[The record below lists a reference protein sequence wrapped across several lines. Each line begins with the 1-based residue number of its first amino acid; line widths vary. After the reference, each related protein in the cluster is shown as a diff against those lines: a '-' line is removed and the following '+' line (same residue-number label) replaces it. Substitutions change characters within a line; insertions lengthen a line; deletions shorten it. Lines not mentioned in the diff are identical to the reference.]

1 MFKDSK
7 VANAIKLSILC
18 GSASSLLFIPFHS
31 VAAETS
37 QTQQIEK
44 EVERISI
51 TGSRIFRPGATSASP
66 ISSVGAGEIKML
78 QTPQIEEVL
87 RQLPSTIPGDGASV
101 NNDTSG
107 AATVNLRGLGEE
119 RTLILMNGRRM
130 VPFNFDGIVDTNSV
144 PVALIESVDVVTGGA
159 SAVYGSDAIAGA
171 VNFVM
176 KRNFEGVELRLNHSE
191 TGDSDGQSDNISLTL
206 GSNLADDRGNVALSM
221 NWTDRKATLLGDRA
235 LGQVGITS
243 EEGYLNYISGNGAL
257 PALAG
262 CGGPDVVES
271 GGSTTSIPTRFSIVG
286 AGVSGQFREDGTID
300 SECSQ
305 FNFNPYN
312 YYQTPQERWGATA
325 IAHYDIN
332 DDHTVYTRS
341 SFSST
346 SVKQQIAP
354 SGTFGTV
361 FNLPLANPLIGDQ
374 ARQWILDGANDALA
388 NGLLNSGDL
397 TNWNDVNNNNIV
409 DEEDYLAV
417 QLRRRTL
424 ELGARSTNFQTDLF
438 QIVTGVEGTLY
449 EDWAYDVSYQYG
461 ESNRTNILAGY
472 TNVANLQNALDTTDG
487 VTCNNGDTTCV
498 PIDLF
503 GGFGT
508 ITDEAAAYSS
518 ATALIKQAYSQ
529 EVLTAT
535 VNGPVNF
542 IEVPNVG
549 EPLSLSF
556 GYEHRKEVG
565 ETTPDECLKL
575 APSSCLGGNGGN
587 ILPIKGGFKVS
598 EFFVEGVLPVFD
610 GAEYADI
617 LDVEFAYRAAD
628 YDSVGSNST
637 WKLGFSWKPTDNVL
651 IRVMQQSATRAPNV
665 GEIASPVVT
674 SLDNT
679 LIDPCSIANAGNI
692 DATLR
697 NLCIST
703 GMSDAQVGTVQNI
716 ISGQVNTFAGTN
728 PESLPEA
735 EEADTFTAGFVY
747 TNSEFYNLTLTV
759 DYYNIEVANTIGNFT
774 AQQTMDA
781 CYVSGNTS
789 ECAKVHR
796 IGGDLTVSGT
806 GIETYTTNLLY
817 RQAEG
822 IELALNFKVDL
833 EDMGELQF
841 DTSANHYLANERQSS
856 EELDVIDCL
865 GTYGNNC
872 SPTPTTKLTQRV
884 TWALEDLTASILW
897 RYTSGLDMEAEQA
910 VGTYEAFTSIAS
922 YSYFDLYGS
931 YTINDNINVTFGVD
945 NVLDKDAPIVG
956 NQAGSTTFNSGNTF
970 PSSYSVLGRIYKA
983 GVTVKF

>member
-1 MFKDSK
+1 MFINSK
-7 VANAIKLSILC
+7 VANAIKVSLLC
-18 GSASSLLFIPFHS
+18 GSAASLLTLPFS
-31 VAAETS
+31 SIGAETS
-37 QTQQIEK
+37 AVEK
-44 EVERISI
+44 KEAEVERISV

-78 QTPQIEEVL
+78 QTPQVEEVL
-87 RQLPSTIPGDGASV
+87 RQLPSTIPGDGANV
-101 NNDTSG
+101 NNGTAG

-119 RTLILMNGRRM
+119 RTLVLMNGRRM

-176 KRNFEGVELRLNHSE
+176 KRNFEGVELSYNHSE
-191 TGDSDGQSDNISLTL
+191 TGDGDGDTDNISLTL
-206 GSNLADDRGNVALSM
+206 GSNLADDRGNVALSL
-221 NWTDRKATLLGDRA
+221 NWTDRKAVLLGDRE

-243 EEGYLNYISGNGAL
+243 EEGYLSYLAGNG
-257 PALAG
+257 PLAPIQG

-271 GGSTTSIPTRFSIVG
+271 GGSTTAIPTRFSIVG
-286 AGVSGQFREDGTID
+286 AGVDGQFREDGTIG
-300 SECSQ
+300 SECSE

-332 DDHTVYTRS
+332 DDHTVYTRA

-361 FNLPLANPLIGDQ
+361 FNLPLANPLIGDE
-374 ARQWILDGANDALA
+374 ARQWIIDGANDALA
-388 NGLLNSGDL
+388 NGLLNTGDV
-397 TNWNDVNNNNIV
+397 TNWNDVNNNNVV
-409 DEEDYLAV
+409 DEADYLAV

-424 ELGARSTNFQTDLF
+424 ELGARSTDYQTDLF
-438 QIVTGVEGTLY
+438 QIVVGAEGTLY

-461 ESNRTNILAGY
+461 ESNRTNIFSGY

-487 VTCNNGDTTCV
+487 VTCNNGDSTCV

-518 ATALIKQAYSQ
+518 ATALLKQAYSQ
-529 EVLTAT
+529 EIITAT

-542 IEVPNVG
+542 IEVPSAG

-556 GYEHRKEVG
+556 GYEHRQEVG

-575 APSSCLGGNGGN
+575 APISCLGGNGGN
-587 ILPIKGGFKVS
+587 ILPIEGGFKVS

-617 LDVEFAYRAAD
+617 LDIEFAYRSAD
-628 YDSVGSNST
+628 YDSVGSNDT
-637 WKLGFSWKPTDNVL
+637 WKLGFSWKPSEDLL
-651 IRVMQQSATRAPNV
+651 IRVMKQSATRAPNV

-679 LIDPCSIANAGNI
+679 NLDPCSVANAGNI
-692 DATLR
+692 DDTLR

-703 GMSDAQVGTVQNI
+703 GMTDAQVGNVANV
-716 ISGQVNTFAGTN
+716 ISSQVDVFAGTN
-728 PESLPEA
+728 PDVLPEA

-747 TNSEFYNLTLTV
+747 TNSDLNDLTLTV
-759 DYYNIEVANTIGNFT
+759 DYYNIDVANTIGEFT
-774 AQQTMDA
+774 ADQILRA
-781 CYVSGNTS
+781 CYEGGNTT
-789 ECAKVHR
+789 ECAKINR
-796 IGGDLTVSGT
+796 IGGSLTVAGSGIDT
-806 GIETYTTNLLY
+806 FTTNLLY
-817 RQAEG
+817 RKAEG
-822 IELALNFKVDL
+822 IELSLNFSVPL
-833 EDMGELQF
+833 EDMGELKF
-841 DTSANHYLANERQSS
+841 DTIANHYLSNERQAAA
-856 EELDVIDCL
+856 ELDVIDCV
-865 GTYGNNC
+865 GAYGQNC
-872 SPTPTTKLTQRV
+872 SPTPETKLTQRV
-884 TWALEDLTASILW
+884 TWLYEDLTASLLW
-897 RYTSGLDMEAEQA
+897 RYTSALDMEADQA
-910 VGTYEAFTSIAS
+910 ATTFEAFTSIPS
-922 YSYFDLYGS
+922 YSYIDLYGS
-931 YTINDNINVTFGVD
+931 YTINDNINVTFGID

-956 NQAGSTTFNSGNTF
+956 NEAGSTTFNSGNTF
-970 PSSYSVLGRIYKA
+970 PASYSTLGRIYKA
-983 GVTVKF
+983 GVTLSF

>member
-1 MFKDSK
+1 MFINSK
-7 VANAIKLSILC
+7 VANAIKVSLFC
-18 GSASSLLFIPFHS
+18 GSAASLLVMPFNS
-31 VAAETS
+31 IAAEAT
-37 QTQQIEK
+37 EVDK
-44 EVERISI
+44 REVEVERIAV

-101 NNDTSG
+101 NNNTSG

-119 RTLILMNGRRM
+119 RTLVLMNGRRM

-176 KRNFEGVELRLNHSE
+176 KRNFEGVELRYNHSQ
-191 TGDSDGQSDNISLTL
+191 TGDGDGESDNMSLTL
-206 GSNLADDRGNVALSM
+206 GSNLADDRGNVAFSM

-243 EEGYLNYISGNGAL
+243 EEGYLSYLAGNGPL
-257 PALAG
+257 PSVAG
-262 CGGPDVVES
+262 CGGPNVVES

-286 AGVSGQFREDGTID
+286 AGVNGQFREDGTLD
-300 SECSQ
+300 SECSE
-305 FNFNPYN
+305 FNFNPFN
-312 YYQTPQERWGATA
+312 YYQTPQERWGATT

-332 DDHTVYTRS
+332 DDHTVYTRA

-374 ARQWILDGANDALA
+374 ARQWILDSANDALA

-397 TNWNDVNNNNIV
+397 TNWNDVNNNNVV
-409 DEEDYLAV
+409 DEADYLAV

-424 ELGARSTNFQTDLF
+424 ELGPRSTEFQTDLF
-438 QIVTGVEGTLY
+438 QIVTGAEGTLY
-449 EDWAYDVSYQYG
+449 KDWAYDVSYQYG

-487 VTCNNGDTTCV
+487 VTCNNGDSTCV

-518 ATALIKQAYSQ
+518 ATAIIKQAYSQ

-556 GYEHRKEVG
+556 GYEHRTEVG

-575 APSSCLGGNGGN
+575 APASCLGGNGGN

-617 LDVEFAYRAAD
+617 LDIEFAYRSAD
-628 YDSVGSNST
+628 YDSVGSNDT

-651 IRVMQQSATRAPNV
+651 IRVMKQSATRAPNV
-665 GEIASPVVT
+665 GEIASPSVT
-674 SLDNT
+674 GLGNT
-679 LIDPCSIANAGNI
+679 LIDPCSVANAGNI

-697 NLCIST
+697 SLCIST
-703 GMSDAQVGTVQNI
+703 GMTDAQVGNVQNVI
-716 ISGQVNTFAGTN
+716 ASQVNTFEGTN
-728 PESLPEA
+728 PDRLPEA

-747 TNSEFYNLTLTV
+747 TNSELNDLTLTV
-759 DYYNIEVANTIGNFT
+759 DYYNIEVANTVGNFT
-774 AQQTMDA
+774 AQQTIDA
-781 CYVSGNTS
+781 CYVSGNTN
-789 ECAKVHR
+789 ECAKINR
-796 IGGDLTVSGT
+796 IGGDLTVAGS
-806 GIETYTTNLLY
+806 GIETFTTNLLY

-833 EDMGELQF
+833 EDMGELKF
-841 DTSANHYLANERQSS
+841 DTSANHYLSNERQSS
-856 EELDVIDCL
+856 EELAVIDCL
-865 GTYGNNC
+865 GAYGNNC
-872 SPTPTTKLTQRV
+872 SPTPETKLTQRV
-884 TWALEDLTASILW
+884 TWALEDLSASILW
-897 RYTSGLDMEAEQA
+897 RYTSALEMEAEQA
-910 VGTYEAFTSIAS
+910 QGTFEAFTSIAS
-922 YSYFDLYGS
+922 YSYIDLYGS

-945 NVLDKDAPIVG
+945 NVLNKDAPIVG

-970 PSSYSVLGRIYKA
+970 PASYSVLGRIYKA
-983 GVTVKF
+983 GITLSF

>member
-1 MFKDSK
+1 MFINSK
-7 VANAIKLSILC
+7 VANAIKVSLFC
-18 GSASSLLFIPFHS
+18 GSTASLLIMPFS
-31 VAAETS
+31 SIAAEA
-37 QTQQIEK
+37 QEVK
-44 EVERISI
+44 NKEAEVERISI

-66 ISSVGAGEIKML
+66 IASVGAGEIKML

-101 NNDTSG
+101 NNGTAG

-119 RTLILMNGRRM
+119 RTLVLMNGRRM
-130 VPFNFDGIVDTNSV
+130 VPFNFNGIVDTNSV

-176 KRNFEGVELRLNHSE
+176 KRNFEGVELRYNHSE
-191 TGDSDGQSDNISLTL
+191 TGDGDGQSDNISLTL
-206 GSNLADDRGNVALSM
+206 GSNLADDRGNVALSI

-243 EEGYLNYISGNGAL
+243 EEGYLSYLAGNGPL
-257 PALAG
+257 PSVAG
-262 CGGPDVVES
+262 CGGPNVVES

-286 AGVSGQFREDGTID
+286 AGVSGQFREDGTLD
-300 SECSQ
+300 SECSE
-305 FNFNPYN
+305 FNFNPFN
-312 YYQTPQERWGATA
+312 YYQTPQERWGATT

-332 DDHTVYTRS
+332 DDHTVYTRA

-397 TNWNDVNNNNIV
+397 TNWNDVNNNNVV
-409 DEEDYLAV
+409 DEADYLAV

-424 ELGARSTNFQTDLF
+424 ELGARSTDYQTDLF
-438 QIVTGVEGTLY
+438 QIVAGAEGTLY

-518 ATALIKQAYSQ
+518 ATAIIKQAYSQ

-535 VNGPVNF
+535 VNGPINF
-542 IEVPNVG
+542 IEIPNVG

-575 APSSCLGGNGGN
+575 APASCLGGNGGN
-587 ILPIKGGFKVS
+587 VLPIKGGFKVS

-610 GAEYADI
+610 GAKYADR

-628 YDSVGSNST
+628 YDSVGSNDT
-637 WKLGFSWKPTDNVL
+637 WKLGFSWKPIDDFLV
-651 IRVMQQSATRAPNV
+651 RVMQQSATRAPNV
-665 GEIASPVVT
+665 GEIASPSVT
-674 SLDNT
+674 GLGNT
-679 LIDPCSIANAGNI
+679 LIDPCSVANAGNI

-697 NLCIST
+697 SLCIST
-703 GMSDAQVGTVQNI
+703 GMTDAQVGNVQNVI
-716 ISGQVNTFAGTN
+716 ASQVNTFEGTN
-728 PESLPEA
+728 PERLPEA

-747 TNSEFYNLTLTV
+747 TNSELNDLTLTV

-774 AQQTMDA
+774 AQQTIDA
-781 CYVSGNTS
+781 CYVSGNTN
-789 ECAKVHR
+789 ECAKINR
-796 IGGDLTVSGT
+796 IGGDLTVAGS
-806 GIETYTTNLLY
+806 GIETFTTNLLY

-833 EDMGELQF
+833 EDMGELKF
-841 DTSANHYLANERQSS
+841 DTSANHYLSNERQSS

-865 GTYGNNC
+865 GAYGNNC
-872 SPTPTTKLTQRV
+872 SPTPETKLTQRV
-884 TWALEDLTASILW
+884 TWALEDLSASVLW

-910 VGTYEAFTSIAS
+910 EGTFEAFTSIAS
-922 YSYFDLYGS
+922 YSYIDLYGS

-970 PSSYSVLGRIYKA
+970 PASYSALGRIYKA
-983 GVTVKF
+983 GVSLSF